1 LDESKCLREE
11 WALKTLPRA
20 VILKR
25 FATDLRVLLRAIDF
39 GIGARKIALVARLTT
54 VFPVSPALHGRQR
67 RGYNKSSHRFSFCEH
82 SCAMENTPTEK
93 PNVVIVGAGFG
104 GLEAAKKLACEN
116 VRVTVIDRTNYHLF
130 QPLLYQ
136 VATAALSPAD
146 IAAPVRAVLSKWKN
160 VEVILAEVQSVD
172 VDAKKIKT
180 TDTEIGYDFLIL
192 ATGAR
197 HSYFGHNEWE
207 KLAPGLKSLEDAIE
221 LRRRL
226 LMAFEYAEKVTDEGA
241 RKAAM
246 TFVII
251 GGGPTGVEMAGA
263 IAEIARYTLAKD
275 FRHIDPSE
283 ARVILIEGDPRLLAA
298 FPEDLSA
305 SALKQLVDL
314 GVEVRTG
321 TRATNLTE
329 GGVQAGNEFI
339 PCRVKI
345 WAAGNN
351 ASFVGKTLGTP
362 VDQVGRVMV
371 NGDLTI
377 PGHPEVQVIGDLAN
391 FSHQTGQPL
400 PGVSP
405 VAMQQ
410 GRHAAR
416 NILAMIEGRRPQH
429 FRYWD
434 KGSMATIGRNKA
446 VADLNLVHLSG
457 LPAWLVWLF
466 VHIIFLVGFRNRL
479 AVLFQWAWAYFTFNK
494 GARLITRNFQAEQRP
509 PA

>member
-1 LDESKCLREE
+1 MDN
-11 WALKTLPRA
+11 ALT
-20 VILKR
+20 
-25 FATDLRVLLRAIDF
+25 
-39 GIGARKIALVARLTT
+39 
-54 VFPVSPALHGRQR
+54 
-67 RGYNKSSHRFSFCEH
+67 NKPH
-82 SCAMENTPTEK
+82 
-93 PNVVIVGAGFG
+93 VVIVGAGFG
-104 GLEAAKKLACEN
+104 GLEAAKKLGREN

-146 IAAPVRAVLSKWKN
+146 IAAPVRAVLSKYKD

-172 VDAKKIKT
+172 IEAKKIRT

-226 LMAFEYAEKVTDEGA
+226 LMAFEYAEKITDEAA

-275 FRHIDPSE
+275 FRHIDPSQ
-283 ARVILIEGDPRLLAA
+283 ARVILIEGEPRLLAA

-321 TRATNLTE
+321 IHATNLTE
-329 GGVQAGNEFI
+329 SGLQVGDEFI

-351 ASFVGKTLGTP
+351 ASFVGHSLGAP
-362 VDQVGRVMV
+362 IDRVGRVIV
-371 NGDLTI
+371 NKDLTI
-377 PGHPEVQVIGDLAN
+377 PDHPEVQVIGDLTN
-391 FSHQTGQPL
+391 FSYQTGQPL

-416 NILAMIEGRRPQH
+416 NILAMIDGRKPQR
-429 FRYWD
+429 FWYFD

-446 VADLNLVHLSG
+446 VADLKLVHLSG
-457 LPAWLVWLF
+457 IPAWLAWLF
-466 VHIIFLVGFRNRL
+466 VHVIFLVGFRNRL
-479 AVLFQWAWAYFTFNK
+479 AVLFQWAWAYFSFNK
-494 GARLITRNFQAEQRP
+494 GARLITRSFQSEQRP
-509 PA
+509 PG

>member
-1 LDESKCLREE
+1 MSMPSNQK
-11 WALKTLPRA
+11 PR
-20 VILKR
+20 
-25 FATDLRVLLRAIDF
+25 
-39 GIGARKIALVARLTT
+39 
-54 VFPVSPALHGRQR
+54 
-67 RGYNKSSHRFSFCEH
+67 
-82 SCAMENTPTEK
+82 
-93 PNVVIVGAGFG
+93 VVIVGSGFG

-116 VRVTVIDRTNYHLF
+116 VQLTVVDRTNYHLF

-146 IAAPVRAVLSKWKN
+146 IAAPVRAILHKCKN
-160 VEVILAEVQSVD
+160 VEVMLAEVQSVD
-172 VDAKKIKT
+172 VNKRMVHAGDLDLI
-180 TDTEIGYDFLIL
+180 YDYLIL

-197 HSYFGHNEWE
+197 HSYFGHPEWE
-207 KLAPGLKSLEDAIE
+207 RLAPGLKSLEDAVEI
-221 LRRRL
+221 RRRL
-226 LMAFEYAEKVTDEGA
+226 LMAFEYAERITDEAA

-275 FRHIDPSE
+275 FRHIDPSQ
-283 ARVILIEGDPRLLAA
+283 ARVILIEGEPRLLAA
-298 FPEDLSA
+298 YPEDLSA

-314 GVEVRTG
+314 GVEVRTAA
-321 TRATNLTE
+321 RATNLTE
-329 GGVQAGNEFI
+329 AGVQIGEEFI
-339 PCRVKI
+339 PCHVKI
-345 WAAGNN
+345 WAAGND
-351 ASFVGKTLGTP
+351 ASFVGKTLGAP
-362 VDQVGRVMV
+362 VDRVGRVLI
-371 NGDLTI
+371 NNDLTI
-377 PGHPEVQVIGDLAN
+377 PGHPEIQVIGDLAN

-416 NILAMIEGRRPQH
+416 NVLAMIGGGKPQR
-429 FRYWD
+429 FWYWD

-446 VADLNLVHLSG
+446 VADLNVVHFSG

-466 VHIIFLVGFRNRL
+466 VHILFLVGFRNRVV
-479 AVLFQWAWAYFTFNK
+479 VLFQWAWAYFTFNK
-494 GARLITRNFQAEQRP
+494 GARLITRNFQAETRP

>member
-1 LDESKCLREE
+1 MELSLRRL
-11 WALKTLPRA
+11 AGTLSYMEAPSPKIPR
-20 VILKR
+20 
-25 FATDLRVLLRAIDF
+25 
-39 GIGARKIALVARLTT
+39 
-54 VFPVSPALHGRQR
+54 
-67 RGYNKSSHRFSFCEH
+67 
-82 SCAMENTPTEK
+82 
-93 PNVVIVGAGFG
+93 VVIIGAGFG
-104 GLEAAKKLACEN
+104 GLEAAKKLSGGA
-116 VRVTVIDRTNYHLF
+116 VQVTVVDRTNYHLF

-146 IAAPVRAVLSKWKN
+146 IAAPVRAILSKCEN
-160 VEVILAEVQSVD
+160 MEVILAEVQSID
-172 VDAKKIKT
+172 VNARKVKMIDGEL
-180 TDTEIGYDFLIL
+180 DYDYLIL

-197 HSYFGHNEWE
+197 HSYFGHPEWE
-207 KLAPGLKSLEDAIE
+207 KLAPGLKSLEDAVEI
-221 LRRRL
+221 RRRI
-226 LMAFEYAEKVTDEGA
+226 LMAFEYAEKISDEAA

-275 FRHIDPSE
+275 FRHIDPSQ
-283 ARVILIEGDPRLLAA
+283 ARVVLVESEPRVLAA
-298 FPEDLSA
+298 FPEDLQISA
-305 SALKQLVDL
+305 MRQLVDL
-314 GVEVRTG
+314 GIEVRTG
-321 TRATNLTE
+321 IHATNLSE
-329 GGVQAGNEFI
+329 QGLQVGDEFI

-351 ASFVGKTLGTP
+351 ASFVGHSLGAP
-362 VDQVGRVMV
+362 IDRVGRVIV
-371 NGDLTI
+371 NEDLSI

-391 FSHQTGQPL
+391 FSYQTGQPL

-416 NILAMIEGRRPQH
+416 NILAMIDGRKPQR
-429 FRYWD
+429 FWYFD

-446 VADLNLVHLSG
+446 VADLKLVHLSG
-457 LPAWLVWLF
+457 IPAWLAWLF

-479 AVLFQWAWAYFTFNK
+479 AVLFQWAWAYFSFNK

>member
-1 LDESKCLREE
+1 MELSPRRL
-11 WALKTLPRA
+11 AGTLSYMEAASPKIPR
-20 VILKR
+20 
-25 FATDLRVLLRAIDF
+25 
-39 GIGARKIALVARLTT
+39 
-54 VFPVSPALHGRQR
+54 
-67 RGYNKSSHRFSFCEH
+67 
-82 SCAMENTPTEK
+82 
-93 PNVVIVGAGFG
+93 VVIIGAGFG
-104 GLEAAKKLACEN
+104 GLEAAKKLSGQA
-116 VRVTVIDRTNYHLF
+116 VQVTVVDRTNYHLF

-146 IAAPVRAVLSKWKN
+146 IAAPVRAILSKCEN
-160 VEVILAEVQSVD
+160 MEVILAEVQSIDVNARKVKMVD
-172 VDAKKIKT
+172 GELD
-180 TDTEIGYDFLIL
+180 YDYLIL

-197 HSYFGHNEWE
+197 HSYFGHPEWE
-207 KLAPGLKSLEDAIE
+207 KLAPGLKSLEDAVEI
-221 LRRRL
+221 RRRI
-226 LMAFEYAEKVTDEGA
+226 LMAFEYAEKISDEAA

-275 FRHIDPSE
+275 FRHIDPSQ
-283 ARVILIEGDPRLLAA
+283 ARVVLVESEPRVLAA
-298 FPEDLSA
+298 FPEDLQISA
-305 SALKQLVDL
+305 MRQLVDL
-314 GVEVRTG
+314 GVEVRTSIY
-321 TRATNLTE
+321 ATNLSE
-329 GGVQAGNEFI
+329 QGLQVGDEFI

-351 ASFVGKTLGTP
+351 ASVVGHSLGAP
-362 VDQVGRVMV
+362 IDRVGRVIV
-371 NGDLTI
+371 NKDLTI
-377 PGHPEVQVIGDLAN
+377 PDHPEVQVIGDLAN

-416 NILAMIEGRRPQH
+416 NILGMIDGRKPQR
-429 FRYWD
+429 FWYFD

-446 VADLNLVHLSG
+446 VADLKLLHLSG
-457 LPAWLVWLF
+457 IPAWLAWLF

-479 AVLFQWAWAYFTFNK
+479 AVLFQWSWAYFSFNK
-494 GARLITRNFQAEQRP
+494 GARLITRNFQSEQRP